1 MLVDVLHS
9 FSMCLSLKEKGIASF
24 FHDLHIQLVSESK
37 FFFLEAPFIGAYFLP
52 INIAWRCH
60 GRGV

>member
-9 FSMCLSLKEKGIASF
+9 FLRRQMSLREREFAFF
-24 FHDLHIQLVSESK
+24 FHDLVALQ
-37 FFFLEAPFIGAYFLP
+37 FNCFFLKAPFIGAYFLP